1 MTFCLASGHAAI
13 TTPDKEKEKSDQ
25 IAHPKVSMMFGS
37 DLSTPQKPHA
47 LQGQGELKKK
57 LVLNDCFFVLFC
69 FLQLCKNMTL
79 LFQGVISSMLSM
91 HLSMQAGHLES
102 TRKMEELLLRAI
114 LLLFN
119 TVI

>member
-13 TTPDKEKEKSDQ
+13 TTPDKKKRKSDQ

-57 LVLNDCFFVLFC
+57 LVVNDCFFFKT
-69 FLQLCKNMTL
+69 LQEYDPFIPRSDK
-79 LFQGVISSMLSM
+79 F
-91 HLSMQAGHLES
+91 HA
-102 TRKMEELLLRAI
+102 
-114 LLLFN
+114 
-119 TVI
+119 

>member
-13 TTPDKEKEKSDQ
+13 TTPDKKKRKSDQ

-57 LVLNDCFFVLFC
+57 LVVNDCFFGLF
-69 FLQLCKNMTL
+69 FLKTL
-79 LFQGVISSMLSM
+79 QEYDPSIPRSDKF
-91 HLSMQAGHLES
+91 HA
-102 TRKMEELLLRAI
+102 
-114 LLLFN
+114 
-119 TVI
+119 

>member
-91 HLSMQAGHLES
+91 HLSMQAG
-102 TRKMEELLLRAI
+102 RFELLLRAI

>member
-57 LVLNDCFFVLFC
+57 LVVNDCFFCFVLF
-69 FLQLCKNMTL
+69 FYN
-79 LFQGVISSMLSM
+79 FARI
-91 HLSMQAGHLES
+91 
-102 TRKMEELLLRAI
+102 
-114 LLLFN
+114 
-119 TVI
+119 